1 MGGQDQD
8 AGLGVLLAD
17 LAGRVQALGGVGRGH
32 ADVDDRQVGRLV
44 GDQGQELG
52 GVAGLA
58 DDLEPGAFHEA
69 GEALAEQD
77 VVVGQDYL

>member
-1 MGGQDQD
+1 
-8 AGLGVLLAD
+8 
-17 LAGRVQALGGVGRGH
+17 
-32 ADVDDRQVGRLV
+32 
-44 GDQGQELG
+44 LG

-58 DDLEPGAFHEA
+58 HDLESGTLHEA